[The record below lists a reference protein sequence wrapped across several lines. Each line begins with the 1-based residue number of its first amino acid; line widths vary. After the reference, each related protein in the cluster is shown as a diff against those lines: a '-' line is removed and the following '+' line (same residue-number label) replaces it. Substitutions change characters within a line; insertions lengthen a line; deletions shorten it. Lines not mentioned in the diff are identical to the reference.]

1 MKRIAITINT
11 QTLERT
17 WNNGLY
23 QNIHALVN
31 LLLGTKKYEIV
42 LLASSFDRT
51 AETYSLANPGIRV
64 VSYSALKAN
73 EFKLDVILEV
83 GYAIDGK
90 DLRLFRKNNKQ
101 LKIAKVSYGN
111 TYMIS
116 QEYLV
121 RPNSK
126 DSLSPADAPRDAL
139 WSSPHYDF
147 SRDWEALLRGTPIA
161 RQAPYIWSP
170 TAIEIAMRQAKVTS
184 KNLHIDKRQV
194 AVLAPNLN
202 VLKTCTIPIAI
213 AEILHR
219 KSPGSLKSVNCFNGH
234 KLIENETAQILFTHM
249 TMVRDQIL
257 SFDKRQSFVNI
268 FSKYSGTLLTHQ
280 HYNALNY
287 TYLEALY
294 LGIPLVHN
302 SPYFKDAGYYYEE
315 FDIHTGATRLEE
327 AVASEDLNYKEAA
340 KEYVF
345 QHSPENPKNIQ
356 GYVDLIEELF
366 SQ

>member
-11 QTLERT
+11 HTLERT

-23 QNIHALVN
+23 QNIHALTD
-31 LLLGTKKYEIV
+31 LLLSTKKYEIV
-42 LLASSFDRT
+42 LLVSSFTRA
-51 AETYSLANPGIRV
+51 AEAYSLANPDIKV

-73 EFKLDVILEV
+73 EFKLDAILEV

-90 DLRLFRKNNKQ
+90 DLRLFRRNNKQ
-101 LKIAKVSYGN
+101 LKIAKISYGN

-121 RPNSK
+121 RPSSE

-147 SRDWEALLRGTPIA
+147 SRDWEALFRGAPIA
-161 RQAPYIWSP
+161 RQAPYIWSSA
-170 TAIEIAMRQAKVTS
+170 AIELAMRQAKVTPE
-184 KNLHIDKRQV
+184 NLHIDRRHV

-213 AEILHR
+213 AENLHR
-219 KSPGSLKSVNCFNGH
+219 KKPGSLKSVNCYNGY
-234 KLIENETAQILFTHM
+234 KLIKNETAQILFTHM
-249 TMVRDQIL
+249 DMVRDKIL
-257 SFDKRQSFVNI
+257 SFEKRQSFINI

-315 FDIHTGATRLEE
+315 FDIHTGAARLEE
-327 AVASEDLNYKEAA
+327 AVASKDINYKEAA

-345 QHSPENPKNIQ
+345 QYSPENPKNIQ
-356 GYVDLIEELF
+356 GYVDLIEELL